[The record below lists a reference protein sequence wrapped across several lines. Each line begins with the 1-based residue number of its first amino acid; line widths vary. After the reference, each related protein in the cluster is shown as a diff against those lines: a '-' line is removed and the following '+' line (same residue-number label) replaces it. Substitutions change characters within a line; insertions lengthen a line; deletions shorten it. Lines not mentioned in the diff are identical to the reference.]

1 MLAADTDGGCRR
13 RGAEVLS
20 FLRSALR
27 RPRAATAL
35 LFVVASTTA
44 TPVHGPDSFHV
55 AAYLPE
61 WRYEGANWVTI
72 CATVTHLILFSIEV
86 TPSGAPTALDRIPRP
101 ELLSEARAAATAAGT
116 KLLLCI
122 GGNGRS
128 AGFSPTVASKK
139 KRARFVAALLALCE
153 KHGLDGVDYNWEYP
167 GYAFGRGYLSEAE
180 VAADYTGLFKLLE
193 ETHAAFAPSG
203 RVITMA
209 YYPDGRQERLLMEG
223 GAPQWV
229 AALHMM
235 SYDQGSKHSTWE
247 FAERVARQGAELLP
261 PGKVTHGL
269 PFYGRHTRTGDWKS
283 WEDLVQQHRP
293 APGVDEAGG
302 YYFNSAELIERKTRL
317 AAQLGLAG
325 VMIWEVG
332 QDCRLVPVT
341 HGATT
346 HVRTCPS
353 EGDEDSLLAA
363 VGRAV
368 AKGAAAGGAEAAAP
382 ARDEL

>member
-1 MLAADTDGGCRR
+1 M
-13 RGAEVLS
+13 
-20 FLRSALR
+20 
-27 RPRAATAL
+27 
-35 LFVVASTTA
+35 
-44 TPVHGPDSFHV
+44 

-72 CATVTHLILFSIEV
+72 CGTVTHLILFSIEV
-86 TPSGAPTALDRIPRP
+86 TPTGAPAALDRIPRP
-101 ELLSEARAAATAAGT
+101 ELMSEARAAATASGT

-153 KHGLDGVDYNWEYP
+153 EHGFDGVDYNWEHL
-167 GYAFGRGYLSEAE
+167 GYVLGRGYLPDAE
-180 VAADYTGLFKLLE
+180 VTKDYEGLFKLLE

-209 YYPDGRQERLLMEG
+209 YYPDGRQERLLMQG
-223 GAPQWV
+223 GAPLWLE
-229 AALHMM
+229 AMHMM
-235 SYDQGSKHSTWE
+235 SYDQGERHSTWE
-247 FAERVARQGAELLP
+247 FAEKVARQGAELLP
-261 PGKVTHGL
+261 AAKVTHGL
-269 PFYGRHTRTGDWKS
+269 PFYGRHMRTGDWKS

-293 APGVDEAGG
+293 ADGVDEADG
-302 YYFNSAELIERKTRL
+302 YFFNSAALIERKTRL
-317 AAQLGLAG
+317 AKQLGLAG

-346 HVRTCPS
+346 HVRTCPAD
-353 EGDEDSLLAA
+353 GDADSLLAA
-363 VGRAV
+363 VSRGISA
-368 AKGAAAGGAEAAAP
+368 GADGAP
-382 ARDEL
+382 ATHDEL

>member
-1 MLAADTDGGCRR
+1 MGV
-13 RGAEVLS
+13 RG
-20 FLRSALR
+20 
-27 RPRAATAL
+27 
-35 LFVVASTTA
+35 
-44 TPVHGPDSFHV
+44 
-55 AAYLPE
+55 
-61 WRYEGANWVTI
+61 
-72 CATVTHLILFSIEV
+72 
-86 TPSGAPTALDRIPRP
+86 
-101 ELLSEARAAATAAGT
+101 
-116 KLLLCI
+116 
-122 GGNGRS
+122 
-128 AGFSPTVASKK
+128 
-139 KRARFVAALLALCE
+139 
-153 KHGLDGVDYNWEYP
+153 
-167 GYAFGRGYLSEAE
+167 
-180 VAADYTGLFKLLE
+180 
-193 ETHAAFAPSG
+193 
-203 RVITMA
+203 
-209 YYPDGRQERLLMEG
+209 EG
-223 GAPQWV
+223 GEA
-229 AALHMM
+229 
-235 SYDQGSKHSTWE
+235 
-247 FAERVARQGAELLP
+247 GAELLP

-269 PFYGRHTRTGDWKS
+269 PCYGRHTRTGDWKS

-382 ARDEL
+382 AIAPGGSLTTRGTTGPLLGGPIVPRRREPGRQVGGGIAIFALTWNGAQL